1 MIANKKM
8 KKGQVAI
15 SLFFF
20 CKEKNPWET
29 KESRMKKGQVA
40 IEFMALVGVAILL
53 LLLFTGVV
61 AYYLKITTQ
70 QQNAYSGQGLAMT
83 IRQEINTASIVENNY
98 ERKIKIPGQLDGKN
112 YRLAITGREV
122 TITYAG
128 NDYSE
133 LLAID
138 TGVGITAD
146 ENVVKRHLQINKNG
160 NGVIS
165 LGIS

>member
-1 MIANKKM
+1 M
-8 KKGQVAI
+8 KTNPLSCKAQVDKINCATVHRNE
-15 SLFFF
+15 LM
-20 CKEKNPWET
+20 EKVFVFP
-29 KESRMKKGQVA
+29 KRSKMKKGQVA
-40 IEFMALVGVAILL
+40 IEFMALVGVAVLL

-146 ENVVKRHLQINKNG
+146 ENVVKRD
-160 NGVIS
+160 
-165 LGIS
+165 